1 MHLRKRP
8 DQPTYRLRPDPPKV
22 APGDRVRIVGRNSPR
37 LDEHGTVKHVAGR
50 SVVVELDRPYM
61 ATGTPRR
68 LYYSYP
74 GELEVVPKVGR
85 MGAVDLF
92 ADDETP

>member
-1 MHLRKRP
+1 
-8 DQPTYRLRPDPPKV
+8 V
-22 APGDRVRIVGRNSPR
+22 AAGDRVRIVDRNSPKR
-37 LDEHGTVKHVAGR
+37 DEYGTVKHVAGR

-61 ATGTPRR
+61 AAGTPRR

-74 GELEVVPKVGR
+74 GELELVPKVGR

-92 ADDETP
+92 ADDEPE

>member
-1 MHLRKRP
+1 LRQRP

-37 LDEHGTVKHVAGR
+37 LDEHGTVKRVAGR
-50 SVVVELDRPYM
+50 SVVLELDRPYM

-74 GELEVVPKVGR
+74 GELEIVPKVGR

-92 ADDETP
+92 ADDESP

>member
-1 MHLRKRP
+1 
-8 DQPTYRLRPDPPKV
+8 V
-22 APGDRVRIVGRNSPR
+22 AVGERVRIVGPNSPR
-37 LDEHGTVKHVAGR
+37 RDEHGTVKHVAGR

-61 ATGTPRR
+61 ASGTPRR

-74 GELEVVPKVGR
+74 GELEIVPKVGR

-92 ADDETP
+92 ADDEPE

>member
-1 MHLRKRP
+1 
-8 DQPTYRLRPDPPKV
+8 
-22 APGDRVRIVGRNSPR
+22 VRIVGRNSPR
-37 LDEHGTVKHVAGR
+37 LDEHGTVKHVSGR
-50 SVVVELDRPYM
+50 SVIVELDRPYM

>member
-1 MHLRKRP
+1 VHLRKRP
-8 DQPTYRLRPDPPKV
+8 DKPTYRVRPAPPTV
-22 APGDRVRIVGRNSPR
+22 RAGDRVRIVDRNSPR

-61 ATGTPRR
+61 ASGMPRR

-74 GELEVVPKVGR
+74 GELAVVPRVGR

-92 ADDETP
+92 ADDEPE

>member
-1 MHLRKRP
+1 M
-8 DQPTYRLRPDPPKV
+8 

-37 LDEHGTVKHVAGR
+37 LDEHGTVKHVSGR
-50 SVVVELDRPYM
+50 SVIVELDRPYM

>member
-8 DQPTYRLRPDPPKV
+8 DKPTYRVRPAPPTV
-22 APGDRVRIVGRNSPR
+22 EAGDRVRIVDRNSPR

-61 ATGTPRR
+61 AAGMPRR

-74 GELEVVPKVGR
+74 GELEVVPRVGR

-92 ADDETP
+92 ADDEPE

>member
-1 MHLRKRP
+1 MS
-8 DQPTYRLRPDPPKV
+8 
-22 APGDRVRIVGRNSPR
+22 PGDRVRIVGRNSPR
-37 LDEHGTVKHVAGR
+37 LDEHGTVKHVSGR
-50 SVVVELDRPYM
+50 SVIVELDRPYM

>member
-1 MHLRKRP
+1 
-8 DQPTYRLRPDPPKV
+8 V
-22 APGDRVRIVGRNSPR
+22 EAGDRVRIVGRNSPR
-37 LDEHGTVKHVAGR
+37 LDEHGTVKHVSGR

-61 ATGTPRR
+61 AAGTPRR

>member
-1 MHLRKRP
+1 M
-8 DQPTYRLRPDPPKV
+8 
-22 APGDRVRIVGRNSPR
+22 AAGDRVRIVGRNSPR
-37 LDEHGTVKHVAGR
+37 LDEHGTVKHVSGR
-50 SVVVELDRPYM
+50 SVIVELDRPYM

>member
-1 MHLRKRP
+1 VHLRKRP
-8 DQPTYRLRPDPPKV
+8 DQPTYKARTDPPRV
-22 APGDRVRIVGRNSPR
+22 AVGDRVRIVGRNSPR
-37 LDEHGTVKHVAGR
+37 RDDHGTVKHVSGR
-50 SVVVELDRPYM
+50 SVVLELDRPYM
-61 ATGTPRR
+61 AAGTPRR

-92 ADDETP
+92 ADDETS